1 MSGNHFLIDTNIA
14 LYLLGGDKD
23 LAEIIQG
30 SKLYVSFI
38 TQLELLGYQGI
49 SIKEQKHVSA
59 FLEDVI
65 IVDINQEIKK
75 AAIRIRQK
83 HSVKL
88 PDAIIAATSQ
98 FLDVPLFTADLGFRK
113 INSLNL
119 VLFTK

>member
-49 SIKEQKHVSA
+49 SIK
-59 FLEDVI
+59 
-65 IVDINQEIKK
+65 
-75 AAIRIRQK
+75 
-83 HSVKL
+83 
-88 PDAIIAATSQ
+88 
-98 FLDVPLFTADLGFRK
+98 
-113 INSLNL
+113 
-119 VLFTK
+119 

>member
-1 MSGNHFLIDTNIA
+1 M
-14 LYLLGGDKD
+14 
-23 LAEIIQG
+23 
-30 SKLYVSFI
+30 
-38 TQLELLGYQGI
+38 
-49 SIKEQKHVSA
+49 
-59 FLEDVI
+59 
-65 IVDINQEIKK
+65 DINQEVKK
-75 AAIRIRQK
+75 AAIRIRQN